1 MPVKDRYQHQAAAKK
16 QVPSR
21 GAFNKNAASKS
32 ALRRIGPEKQP
43 ALQAAHGQNL
53 GDVLG
58 GVYGVP
64 LPWKRLHMAYLRY
77 FSSFAALPGTGPDC
91 KRSMKRASACEG
103 SLSWRSK

>member
-1 MPVKDRYQHQAAAKK
+1 M
-16 QVPSR
+16 
-21 GAFNKNAASKS
+21 
-32 ALRRIGPEKQP
+32 QP

-53 GDVLG
+53 GEVLG

-91 KRSMKRASACEG
+91 KRSMKRANACEG
-103 SLSWRSK
+103 SLSRRSK